1 MKYFIFNEIQIV
13 LGENSEENWELIEK
27 FKNKNVYWLHLN
39 SFSSGHVI
47 ILTNNISDSLLKYC
61 GNICRRYSKYKN
73 LKNIKICYTHI
84 SNIKKGKDKGEVMFN
99 SNRKVKTYLI

>member
-27 FKNKNVYWLHLN
+27 FKNKDVYWLHLN

-47 ILTNNISDSLLKYC
+47 ILTNNIFDSLLKYS
-61 GNICRRYSKYKN
+61 GNICRMYSKYKN
-73 LKNIKICYTHI
+73 LKNIKICYTHL
-84 SNIKKGKDKGEVMFN
+84 SNIKKGKDKGEVIFN